1 MHVHPDLIEEL
12 MIFFK
17 ALLFYLPRCLWKSFE
32 GGLMET
38 FGRYC
43 SFCPRPRVLYFCT
56 QFLPLCLFCSRST
69 VIGIFTLLLLP
80 IKSFMTFFDMSVKPK
95 RSLLLAKETRWKKNH
110 KMHAFSIYFL
120 FFQFEKF
127 YFSQTTFLSNAW
139 CCYCNVIEWIKPC
152 VKAMQPRYQSFFRI
166 FSPKSK

>member
-110 KMHAFSIYFL
+110 KMHAFSPTSFFPIWKVL
-120 FFQFEKF
+120 FFSNN
-127 YFSQTTFLSNAW
+127 FSFKCLMLLLQCHWMN
-139 CCYCNVIEWIKPC
+139 
-152 VKAMQPRYQSFFRI
+152 
-166 FSPKSK
+166 

>member
-1 MHVHPDLIEEL
+1 MITFDELEKCPPSHPVFFLRILLPPSQLLESTTSVSTRKFLESYMHVHPDLIEEL

-56 QFLPLCLFCSRST
+56 QFLPLCIFCSRST

-95 RSLLLAKETRWKKNH
+95 RSLFLAEETRWRGN
-110 KMHAFSIYFL
+110 
-120 FFQFEKF
+120 
-127 YFSQTTFLSNAW
+127 
-139 CCYCNVIEWIKPC
+139 
-152 VKAMQPRYQSFFRI
+152 
-166 FSPKSK
+166 KS

>member
-56 QFLPLCLFCSRST
+56 QFLPLSASSVPDLLSLAFLLCYYCQLKVSWPFLICLWNLKEVFSWQRRQDGEKIIKCTR
-69 VIGIFTLLLLP
+69 FLLLLFFP
-80 IKSFMTFFDMSVKPK
+80 IWKVLFFSNNFSFKYLM
-95 RSLLLAKETRWKKNH
+95 LLLQCHWMN
-110 KMHAFSIYFL
+110 
-120 FFQFEKF
+120 
-127 YFSQTTFLSNAW
+127 
-139 CCYCNVIEWIKPC
+139 
-152 VKAMQPRYQSFFRI
+152 
-166 FSPKSK
+166 

>member
-43 SFCPRPRVLYFCT
+43 SFCPRPCVLYFCT

-95 RSLLLAKETRWKKNH
+95 RSLLLAEETRWRKNH
-110 KMHAFSIYFL
+110 KMHADSIYFFFPNLKSFIFLKQL
-120 FFQFEKF
+120 FFQMLDAATAMSLNE
-127 YFSQTTFLSNAW
+127 LSH
-139 CCYCNVIEWIKPC
+139 V
-152 VKAMQPRYQSFFRI
+152 
-166 FSPKSK
+166 